1 MEMWDIYDRDRVK
14 TGKTIS
20 RAEKLPEGSYHI
32 VVHILIMNSKNE
44 MLIQKRT
51 LTKDKWPGRWDIS
64 IGGSIVA
71 GEDSRIG
78 AIRESKEEIGY
89 DVNLENVRPAITF
102 NFERGFDD
110 YYIILDDVDI
120 NTLKLQEEEVDE
132 VKWASR
138 EEVIE
143 MIKNNEFVNH
153 HISFMNLMF
162 DLADEMR
169 KKAKEH

>member
-1 MEMWDIYDRDRVK
+1 MEIWDIYDGDRVK
-14 TGKTIS
+14 TGRTIS
-20 RAEKLPEGSYHI
+20 RAERLSEGEYHI

-51 LTKDKWPGRWDIS
+51 LTKDKWPGYWDIS
-64 IGGSIVA
+64 VGGSIVA

-78 AIRESKEEIGY
+78 AIREAKEEIGY
-89 DVNLENVRPAITF
+89 DVNLENIRPAITF

-110 YYIILDDVDI
+110 YYIILDEPDI
-120 NTLKLQEEEVDE
+120 AKLKLQEEEVDE

-143 MIKNNEFVNH
+143 MIKNNQFVNH
-153 HISFMNLMF
+153 HINFMNLMF
-162 DLADEMR
+162 DLAEEIR
-169 KKAKEH
+169 EKQIN